1 MIAPIL
7 HFTAR
12 REAPAPGA
20 VRPCKS
26 PTTAKPPFPGSREWG
41 LETVEKPSGFSR
53 QKACGLLRA

>member
-7 HFTAR
+7 HFTTR

-20 VRPCKS
+20 VRPYKS

-41 LETVEKPSGFSR
+41 LISVVRGT
-53 QKACGLLRA
+53 LL

>member
-7 HFTAR
+7 HFTTR

-20 VRPCKS
+20 VCPGKS

-41 LETVEKPSGFSR
+41 LISVVRGT
-53 QKACGLLRA
+53 LL

>member
-12 REAPAPGA
+12 REALAPGA

-41 LETVEKPSGFSR
+41 LISVLGGTLF
-53 QKACGLLRA
+53 